1 MIKTFTD
8 RYDIAKLLNFNKYPV
23 LSLDL
28 AKDKKYILV
37 GEEDTRYYKG
47 HKVRWKQADYYCHGD
62 LCYFTDT
69 KELQITNDSA
79 CLKASFGYADIAGDL
94 AIANAPIIQENSEVG
109 VVIHDSQKRLACVCL
124 AEIKDIT
131 KNCAIATTIGGDW
144 KDIIESLEG
153 I

>member
-69 KELQITNDSA
+69 KELQITNDNA
-79 CLKASFGYADIAGDL
+79 CLTAGFGYSNIAEDL
-94 AIANAPIIQENSEVG
+94 AIANAPIIQENSEIV
-109 VVIHDSQKRLACVCL
+109 VVIHDSYNRLACVCL
-124 AEIKDIT
+124 ASVGKFDFH
-131 KNCAIATTIGGDW
+131 CCVLTTIEGDW
-144 KDIIESLEG
+144 KSVIKSLE